1 MIPMYRLAPP
11 SHANPDKRMIVTR
24 DDPRGMDFRGACH
37 TVKGKHFL
45 YFLPPGQI
53 LKPYWFIFLTLE
65 HAERFL
71 ENVDIPMYCELAGIP
86 VLSNSERTN
95 DDSIIPVIIMENHD
109 DAPSPRI
116 IRYEPGRVLLAG
128 RA

>member
-1 MIPMYRLAPP
+1 MIPMYSLAPP

-24 DDPRGMDFRGACH
+24 DDPRGMDFRGACY
-37 TVKGKHFL
+37 TAKGKHAL
-45 YFLPPGQI
+45 CFLPPGQA
-53 LKPYWFIFLTLE
+53 LKAYWFVFLTLE

-71 ENVDIPMYCELAGIP
+71 ETVDIPMYCELAGIP
-86 VLSNSERTN
+86 MLSSSERINNDTN
-95 DDSIIPVIIMENHD
+95 IPVLIMENHD

-116 IRYEPGRVLLAG
+116 IRYEPGRVLFAG